1 MTRSPS
7 AWSIF
12 SSINP
17 RCVCKLSSQHL
28 LTPAQ
33 NRLHSIALYHSIF
46 SSHLTVALVYPL
58 GLCSLSCERVL
69 FPMKFFLIKETH
81 MQCQWQESSVSLS
94 PLYLPLFLAHHTHK
108 QSLYLCLDTRRRPW
122 FISMLLA
129 GSWIT
134 HLTCLFT
141 FSLIF
146 SAGEEMSL
154 CHVKKTEMYFCCV
167 VLVML
172 VVLQGKSLRN

>member
-12 SSINP
+12 SSIKP
-17 RCVCKLSSQHL
+17 RCVCKLSSQYL

-33 NRLHSIALYHSIF
+33 NRLHSIALHLSIF
-46 SSHLTVALVYPL
+46 SFHLTVALVYPL
-58 GLCSLSCERVL
+58 GLCSLSHERVL
-69 FPMKFFLIKETH
+69 FLMNFFPHERNTH
-81 MQCQWQESSVSLS
+81 AVSVTGEQCESFSA
-94 PLYLPLFLAHHTHK
+94 LPAPIFGTSHT
-108 QSLYLCLDTRRRPW
+108 SLYLCLDTRRRPW

-129 GSWIT
+129 GSWII

-141 FSLIF
+141 FSLLF
-146 SAGEEMSL
+146 SAGEEMIL

-167 VLVML
+167 ILVIL
-172 VVLQGKSLRN
+172 VVMQGKSLRN